1 MTTTILLV
9 RHGQTKSNVE
19 GYFMGRLD
27 EDINQTGYAQARAL
41 SGRLAHQT
49 IDTIYTSPLRRTYS
63 TASVLA
69 EPHKLELQ
77 VLDDLIEINQGD
89 WEGMHI
95 DKISQ
100 GWPEQWWHTRTD
112 PTDFTMPN
120 GESFK
125 EVTERSV
132 RAFNQIVA
140 DNPDKQVALVAHE
153 IVVKVLIVHAL
164 GTTNSIYRHFDLTN
178 ASLSVI
184 KVAGGKPHLV
194 VLNDTTHLDGLKN
207 DW

>member
-9 RHGQTKSNVE
+9 RHGQTESNVA
-19 GYFMGRLD
+19 GYYMGRLD
-27 EDINQTGYAQARAL
+27 EDINRTGYAQARAL
-41 SGRLAHQT
+41 AARLAHQP
-49 IDTIYTSPLRRTYS
+49 IDAIYTSPLRRTYS

-69 EPHKLELQ
+69 EPHKLELK
-77 VLDDLIEINQGD
+77 VLDDLIEIHQGD
-89 WEGMHI
+89 WEGVHV

-100 GWPEQWWHTRTD
+100 GWPEQWRHTRTD

-125 EVTERSV
+125 EVTERAV
-132 RAFNQIVA
+132 RAFNKIVA

-153 IVVKVLIVHAL
+153 IVIKVIIVHAL

-184 KVAGGKPHLV
+184 RVTGGKSHLV
-194 VLNDTTHLDGLKN
+194 VLNDTTHLDGLKG

>member
-9 RHGQTKSNVE
+9 RHGQTESNVA
-19 GYFMGRLD
+19 GYYMGRLD
-27 EDINQTGYAQARAL
+27 EDINRTGYAQARAL
-41 SGRLAHQT
+41 AARLAHQP
-49 IDTIYTSPLRRTYS
+49 IDAIYTSPLRRTYS

-69 EPHKLELQ
+69 EPHKLELK
-77 VLDDLIEINQGD
+77 VLDDLIEIHQGD
-89 WEGMHI
+89 WEGVHV

-100 GWPEQWWHTRTD
+100 GWPEQWRHTRTD

-132 RAFNQIVA
+132 RAFNEIVA

-153 IVVKVLIVHAL
+153 IVIKVIIVHAL

-184 KVAGGKPHLV
+184 RVTGGKSHLV
-194 VLNDTTHLDGLKN
+194 VLNDTTHLDGLKG

>member
-9 RHGQTKSNVE
+9 RHGQTESNVA
-19 GYFMGRLD
+19 GYYMGRLD
-27 EDINQTGYAQARAL
+27 EDINRTGYSQARAL
-41 SGRLAHQT
+41 SARLAHQP

-69 EPHKLELQ
+69 EPHKLKLK
-77 VLDDLIEINQGD
+77 VLDDLIEIHQGD
-89 WEGMHI
+89 WEGIHV

-100 GWPEQWWHTRTD
+100 GWPEQWRHTRTD

-132 RAFNQIVA
+132 RAFYQIVA
-140 DNPDKQVALVAHE
+140 DNPDKLVVLVAHE
-153 IVVKVLIVHAL
+153 IVVKVIIVHAL

-184 KVAGGKPHLV
+184 RVAGGKPHLV
-194 VLNDTTHLDGLKN
+194 VLNDTTHLDGIKG
-207 DW
+207 

>member
-9 RHGQTKSNVE
+9 RHGQTESNVE
-19 GYFMGRLD
+19 GYYMGRLD

-41 SGRLAHQT
+41 AARLANQP
-49 IDTIYTSPLRRTYS
+49 IDTIYTSPLRRTFS

-69 EPHKLELQ
+69 EPHKLELK
-77 VLDDLIEINQGD
+77 VLDDLIEIHQGD
-89 WEGMHI
+89 WEGMHV

-100 GWPEQWWHTRTD
+100 GWPEQWRHTRTD

-132 RAFNQIVA
+132 RAFNKIVA

-153 IVVKVLIVHAL
+153 IVVKVIIVYAL
-164 GTTNSIYRHFDLTN
+164 GTTNNIYRHFDLSN

-184 KVAGGKPHLV
+184 RVADGKPHLV
-194 VLNDTTHLDGLKN
+194 VLNDTTHLDGFKG
-207 DW
+207 